1 MKLSKLYRERF
12 ESIQALMERREKAQR
27 SQDYSYFTEQSLD
40 ALKEAGDIAHCI
52 ALFGDMS
59 CDEFLQLY
67 EDAVRELQGGY
78 GHPWRNGAY
87 QVRKHMGS
95 ISQANFG

>member
-40 ALKEAGDIAHCI
+40 ALKEAGDIA
-52 ALFGDMS
+52 LNRPGF
-59 CDEFLQLY
+59 
-67 EDAVRELQGGY
+67 
-78 GHPWRNGAY
+78 
-87 QVRKHMGS
+87 
-95 ISQANFG
+95 